1 MKQVAILVSGAAC
14 ALVFGASL
22 AGAQQ
27 VMWKDNPISGK
38 VVGLT
43 FGTSGW
49 NAAEAQ
55 AVAYGGHLVT
65 IRSASE
71 NQWLVDNF
79 SSVWS
84 SQGSGPWLGF
94 SDAAVEGQ
102 WRWSSGEPT
111 TYTNWS
117 PGEPNNIGD
126 QDYGRFASAV
136 WDDVGE
142 SQLQLRT
149 LLELAQRPPR
159 SWSWPTAYATGARP
173 IFGCTFDMDGDG
185 DLDYASTDRD
195 SGQVSIWRNNGSGE
209 FTLASTVGGC
219 GLVLTTV
226 AVDWDADGDVDLLA
240 SDVSPSGRLLYLRN
254 NGTSWVLHASLA
266 AVPYCHGLAIGD
278 VNADGRVD
286 VVTTSEGTDDRTR
299 VFLKQADGSLSA
311 PTLYGPYFDEAYQPT
326 LVDIDVDGVLDL
338 IIAGGGVRLLRG
350 AVSGTFVDCGN
361 IGSGRSYRGTAAD
374 LNGDGIRE
382 VLISRIESD
391 VVEVWGTT
399 SSGPLAAANYSLN
412 QSLPCGDGPHWV
424 ETGDV
429 DGDVD
434 LDVVVPSYLSDT
446 VHILRNT
453 PTGLVQ
459 DHVLTGQDHALYNAV
474 VDLNGDAKPDILT
487 SNHFANAF
495 SVHFN
500 QSIFDCNAN
509 GIDDPLDLSSGAAT
523 DCNSN
528 GRPDSCDLAFGL
540 SQDSD
545 GDGLLNECEATLVS
559 VTPNTLPAFVGGTV
573 TVRGTNIPDGVVR
586 LDLGGTPL
594 PFTMTNG
601 VGTVTIPP
609 LTAASSADITVGG
622 TLAFLGPNGPEVT
635 GATPAV
641 FTWDVPE
648 ITAATPGS
656 APYDQATGVVFTLVD
671 STLTTATGSATFGS
685 APAQVAYLFTSNGV
699 SKVVTTAPPQAAPG
713 AVSVLLQFGA
723 ELTLAPRGFVYLGPG
738 ITSLSRTQGWQAG
751 GEALT
756 LQLVDFLPGVPV
768 DVRLGTGL
776 VTGTPT
782 GLLATSSLTITT
794 PYTATAGAVDI
805 ELVQNA
811 GQPNEKRALS
821 PGAWLAEAPQVLA
834 IAPASAYQG
843 GGETISVTL
852 AGLVA
857 GAPTRVQWGSS
868 TLGTVGADAVLSG
881 TLDSASA
888 TFVTPVSPFA
898 GACEFRVTQ
907 NAGTANELTA
917 SYAAGWT
924 IVGPAISSLSPASG
938 PREGGTLVTV
948 QTSGFQDGSPA
959 QVSLGGATVA
969 GVVAGTGANQTVTF
983 RTVLANASGP
993 SDLTISQG
1001 VFVASLAAAYSFD
1014 APRVVPYCVAKVTGQ
1029 GTIPFVGFE
1038 GSPSVSTGDFRV
1050 TLSNALPN
1058 KTAQYFYGTAQST
1071 IPLFGGTFCVGGSV
1085 VRGPLSS
1092 TNAGSFAS
1100 VPFVVQASLVGA
1112 KRYFQWWFRDP
1123 LDPAGA
1129 GRGLSDGLEVEFYN

>member
-1 MKQVAILVSGAAC
+1 MS
-14 ALVFGASL
+14 
-22 AGAQQ
+22 
-27 VMWKDNPISGK
+27 
-38 VVGLT
+38 
-43 FGTSGW
+43 
-49 NAAEAQ
+49 
-55 AVAYGGHLVT
+55 
-65 IRSASE
+65 
-71 NQWLVDNF
+71 
-79 SSVWS
+79 
-84 SQGSGPWLGF
+84 
-94 SDAAVEGQ
+94 
-102 WRWSSGEPT
+102 
-111 TYTNWS
+111 
-117 PGEPNNIGD
+117 
-126 QDYGRFASAV
+126 
-136 WDDVGE
+136 
-142 SQLQLRT
+142 
-149 LLELAQRPPR
+149 
-159 SWSWPTAYATGARP
+159 
-173 IFGCTFDMDGDG
+173 
-185 DLDYASTDRD
+185 
-195 SGQVSIWRNNGSGE
+195 VSIN
-209 FTLASTVGGC
+209 
-219 GLVLTTV
+219 
-226 AVDWDADGDVDLLA
+226 
-240 SDVSPSGRLLYLRN
+240 
-254 NGTSWVLHASLA
+254 
-266 AVPYCHGLAIGD
+266 
-278 VNADGRVD
+278 
-286 VVTTSEGTDDRTR
+286 
-299 VFLKQADGSLSA
+299 
-311 PTLYGPYFDEAYQPT
+311 
-326 LVDIDVDGVLDL
+326 
-338 IIAGGGVRLLRG
+338 
-350 AVSGTFVDCGN
+350 SGTMH
-361 IGSGRSYRGTAAD
+361 
-374 LNGDGIRE
+374 
-382 VLISRIESD
+382 
-391 VVEVWGTT
+391 VVI
-399 SSGPLAAANYSLN
+399 N
-412 QSLPCGDGPHWV
+412 QS
-424 ETGDV
+424 
-429 DGDVD
+429 
-434 LDVVVPSYLSDT
+434 S
-446 VHILRNT
+446 
-453 PTGLVQ
+453 
-459 DHVLTGQDHALYNAV
+459 
-474 VDLNGDAKPDILT
+474 
-487 SNHFANAF
+487 
-495 SVHFN
+495 
-500 QSIFDCNAN
+500 FDCNGN
-509 GIDDPLDLSSGAAT
+509 GIDDPLDITSGAAT

-559 VTPNTLPAFVGGTV
+559 VTPSTLPAFLGGTV
-573 TVRGTNIPDGVVR
+573 TVRSTNIPNGTAT
-586 LDLGGTPL
+586 LNLGSLSLPL
-594 PFTMTNG
+594 TVTNNL
-601 VGTVTIPP
+601 GTVTIPA
-609 LTAASSADITVGG
+609 LIAASSSDLTVDG
-622 TLAFLGPNGPEVT
+622 TLSFLNATSQTETT
-635 GATPAV
+635 GTTPAI
-641 FTWDVPE
+641 FTYDVPE

-713 AVSVLLQFGA
+713 AVSVLLQFGT

-794 PYTATAGAVDI
+794 PYTATAGVVDI

>member
-1 MKQVAILVSGAAC
+1 MAEN
-14 ALVFGASL
+14 VFGSFAP
-22 AGAQQ
+22 
-27 VMWKDNPISGK
+27 VVPIVTG
-38 VVGLT
+38 
-43 FGTSGW
+43 FP
-49 NAAEAQ
+49 
-55 AVAYGGHLVT
+55 AYGMEVADLNHDGVTDLVT
-65 IRSASE
+65 AAGGAGVRIFLRSASG
-71 NQWLVDNF
+71 QVP
-79 SSVWS
+79 SSA
-84 SQGSGPWLGF
+84 SQAPL
-94 SDAAVEGQ
+94 A
-102 WRWSSGEPT
+102 
-111 TYTNWS
+111 N
-117 PGEPNNIGD
+117 
-126 QDYGRFASAV
+126 
-136 WDDVGE
+136 DVGALY
-142 SQLQLRT
+142 Q
-149 LLELAQRPPR
+149 
-159 SWSWPTAYATGARP
+159 PTVV
-173 IFGCTFDMDGDG
+173 DLDGDG
-185 DLDYASTDRD
+185 HLDIA
-195 SGQVSIWRNNGSGE
+195 
-209 FTLASTVGGC
+209 
-219 GLVLTTV
+219 
-226 AVDWDADGDVDLLA
+226 
-240 SDVSPSGRLLYLRN
+240 
-254 NGTSWVLHASLA
+254 
-266 AVPYCHGLAIGD
+266 
-278 VNADGRVD
+278 
-286 VVTTSEGTDDRTR
+286 
-299 VFLKQADGSLSA
+299 
-311 PTLYGPYFDEAYQPT
+311 
-326 LVDIDVDGVLDL
+326 
-338 IIAGGGVRLLRG
+338 AGGSVVALLRG
-350 AVSGTFVDCGN
+350 SSSGFFTDVGRLN
-361 IGSGRSYRGTAAD
+361 AGGRSWVTLALD
-374 LNGDGIRE
+374 VDSDGQSELIVPNVDAFSVSAIR
-382 VLISRIESD
+382 VYQLGNQLSLS
-391 VVEVWGTT
+391 
-399 SSGPLAAANYSLN
+399 AANYSLHPVTPTIGG
-412 QSLPCGDGPHWV
+412 SGLAHWI
-424 ETGDV
+424 ESADV
-429 DGDVD
+429 DGDSTKEIIACYYD
-434 LDVVVPSYLSDT
+434 SSSFVVYRKSGTQYL
-446 VHILRNT
+446 R
-453 PTGLVQ
+453 
-459 DHVLTGQDHALYNAV
+459 DHVFDGVPYSLYTRTVDFTGD
-474 VDLNGDAKPDILT
+474 GRPDILAASPT
-487 SNHFANAF
+487 SSRLFLF
-495 SVHFN
+495 RN
-500 QSIFDCNAN
+500 QSFFDCNAN
-509 GIDDPLDLSSGAAT
+509 GIDDPLDITSGAAT

-545 GDGLLNECEATLVS
+545 GDGLLNECEPTLVS
-559 VTPNTLPAFVGGTV
+559 VTPSTLPAFLGGTV
-573 TVRGTNIPDGVVR
+573 TVRSTNIPNGTAT
-586 LDLGGTPL
+586 LNLGSLSLPL
-594 PFTMTNG
+594 TVTNNL
-601 VGTVTIPP
+601 GTVTIPA
-609 LTAASSADITVGG
+609 LIAASSADLTVDG
-622 TLAFLGPNGPEVT
+622 TLSFLNATSQTETT
-635 GATPAV
+635 GTTPAIL
-641 FTWDVPE
+641 TYDVPE

-713 AVSVLLQFGA
+713 AVSVLLQFGT

-938 PREGGTLVTV
+938 PREGGTRVTV